1 MSAVATVKSRLARV
15 EILRKLDSVLD
26 FSRST
31 VQLELLIY
39 MGLKGCEVKPRDI
52 VRELRINTKSVYD
65 ALSKLSSKGL
75 VRRSSQGTY
84 ELTERG
90 GEFISKLEEI
100 FRLEEGYDGGSS
112 KGDGVS
118 LGTAA
123 LSKNVLFYNYVY
135 ESMLAIGTSPARELS
150 LKDLSRILGVSE
162 STLLDYLEV
171 VSSGKG
177 RTGLLRKVVRSLGD
191 GKKEIFFR
199 LTDYGYQELSRF
211 MEYRKIKSSKA
222 LRHLMRLTRSPTIYD
237 SMRRGSLLS
246 FLLSSATVAGFVFL
260 HPVAGSIMGLVTAG
274 VSALLFLAFAR

>member
-90 GEFISKLEEI
+90 EEFISKLEEI
-100 FRLEEGYDGGSS
+100 FGLEEGYDGGSP